1 METKNELE
9 KIVNDIDLAIVS
21 ILEKYPMSA
30 MELGAFFVARLTRAC
45 QEVGDGSL
53 FVQFCNDVQ
62 IPKYLEKERKEL
74 H

>member
-1 METKNELE
+1 
-9 KIVNDIDLAIVS
+9 
-21 ILEKYPMSA
+21 MSA